1 MPALILNYSF
11 LPKRLTGLGV
21 YAENVLPAFASFDT
35 RLVAP
40 RALGARTANFNLSPD
55 DITSDL
61 GSRANLRRL
70 AWTERALPRFR
81 RSSKDLV
88 FSPVPEAPL
97 FSCRKL
103 MVVHDLIPLRTDTT
117 SRKLKLYFQLYV
129 LNVIRRAELVVTDS
143 EATRRDL
150 AELAGLRED
159 RVRVVPLGVDFERFS
174 PIAPITKQR
183 YLIYVGRHD
192 RYKNITVAL
201 EAFSQLDDREL
212 RFRIVGPEHSIETP
226 ILRAHCS
233 RLGIESRVDF
243 ASYVSNE
250 DLVELIRGALAL
262 VHLSAYEGFGLTVL
276 EAMAAG
282 TAVVCSRAD
291 AISEVVGSAALQCDP
306 QSTADVVAA
315 LNTVTLDSTAR
326 MDLERRGLAHVR
338 HFSWDRTRLQMT
350 EIIREV
356 L

>member
-11 LPKRLTGLGV
+11 LPRKLTGLGV
-21 YAENVLPAFASFDT
+21 YAENVLPAFASFDSQ
-35 RLVAP
+35 LAAP
-40 RALGARTANFNLSPD
+40 RMLDARKSGFKPSPD

-61 GSRANLRRL
+61 GSKANLKRL
-70 AWTERALPRFR
+70 AWTECALPQLRQ
-81 RSSKDLV
+81 SSKDLV

-103 MVVHDLIPLRTDTT
+103 IVVHDLIPLRTDTT

-150 AELAGLRED
+150 SELAGLRED
-159 RVRVVPLGVDFERFS
+159 RMRVVPLGVDFERFS
-174 PIAPITKQR
+174 PTASIAKQR

-192 RYKNITVAL
+192 RYKNVTEAL
-201 EAFSQLDDREL
+201 DAFSRLEDREL
-212 RFRIVGPEHSIETP
+212 RFCIVGPENHVETP
-226 ILRAHCS
+226 LLRARCS
-233 RLGIESRVDF
+233 QLGIENRVDF
-243 ASYVSNE
+243 MSYVTHE
-250 DLVELIRGALAL
+250 VLVDLIRGALAL

-282 TAVVCSRAD
+282 TAVVCSRDD

-306 QSTADVVAA
+306 HSIDEVVSC
-315 LNTVTLDSTAR
+315 LNTVTLNATAR
-326 MDLERRGLAHVR
+326 MDLEQWGLVHAR
-338 HFSWDRTRLQMT
+338 HFSWDRTREKMT
-350 EIIREV
+350 AIVREI